1 MKVSVVVM
9 TAFVFCASLSAQVG
23 LTDRG
28 GPENA
33 APPQGVDALPIV
45 EAVGCLAEGPNR
57 TWTLTNAA
65 APTLSARAGFSRA
78 EEVKAAEGRG
88 LGSQQFRLIGMT
100 EMNPSPHRG
109 RKVLIK
115 GLLIKDAGG
124 DRINV
129 TSLKTVGEPCGK

>member
-1 MKVSVVVM
+1 MGH
-9 TAFVFCASLSAQVG
+9 VFLFAMLLGGQVG

-33 APPQGVDALPIV
+33 APPQGAGALPIV
-45 EAVGCLAEGPNR
+45 EAVGCLSEGPAK

-65 APTLSARAGFSRA
+65 EPVKAGRAGFSRP

-88 LGSQQFRLIGMT
+88 LGSQQIKLIGMT
-100 EMNPSPHRG
+100 EMNPAPHG
-109 RKVLIK
+109 GHKVLIK

-124 DRINV
+124 QRINV
-129 TSLKTVGEPCGK
+129 TSLKTVGDLCGK